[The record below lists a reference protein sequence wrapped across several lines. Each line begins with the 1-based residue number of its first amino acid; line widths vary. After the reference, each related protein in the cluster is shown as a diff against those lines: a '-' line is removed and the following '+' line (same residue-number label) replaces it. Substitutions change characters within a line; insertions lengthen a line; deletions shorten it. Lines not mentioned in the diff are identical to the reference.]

1 MHMKAIIVEQF
12 GGPEQLQIKEVRK
25 PVPGPDE
32 LLVKV
37 AATAVNRADLLQ
49 REGKY
54 PPPPGASEI
63 LGLEIS
69 GQVVDKGARVG
80 DWKIG
85 EMVCGLL
92 PGGGYAEYCTI
103 HQKLA
108 LPIPAGIGLQEAA
121 AIPEVFMTA
130 FQALHWLA
138 KLDYGEK
145 VLIHA
150 GASGVGSAAIQ
161 LAKLK
166 KAEIIVTASSNKH
179 PLCKELG
186 ADFCIDY
193 KADDFA
199 EMVNEYTEGKGV
211 NVILDFIGA
220 PYFQS
225 NLNSLD
231 TDGRLILIGFLGGA
245 RIKEP
250 FNLLPVLFKRLRIEG
265 TTLRARDLNYKI
277 QLAQDL
283 KERSWSQFES
293 GTLRPVIDSVFPIS
307 EVASAHRR
315 MADNLNQGKII
326 LRI

>member
-1 MHMKAIIVEQF
+1 MKAIIVEQF
-12 GGPEQLQIKEVRK
+12 GGPEQLQIKEVPQ

-37 AATAVNRADLLQ
+37 VATAVNRADLLQ

-85 EMVCGLL
+85 DMVCGLL

-108 LPIPAGIGLQEAA
+108 LPIPAGIDVQEAA

-166 KAEIIVTASSNKH
+166 KAEIIITASTNKH

-193 KADDFA
+193 KADDFS
-199 EMVNEYTEGKGV
+199 EMVTEYTEGKGV
-211 NVILDFIGA
+211 DVILDFIGA
-220 PYFQS
+220 PYFQP
-225 NLNSLD
+225 NLSSLN

-250 FNLLPVLFKRLRIEG
+250 FDLLPVLFKRLRIEG
-265 TTLRARDLNYKI
+265 TTLRARDLDYKI

-283 KERSWSQFES
+283 KERSWPQFES
-293 GTLRPVIDSVFPIS
+293 ATLRPVIDSVFPIS

>member
-1 MHMKAIIVEQF
+1 MKAILVDNF
-12 GGPEQLQIKEVRK
+12 GGPEQLKMGEAPK
-25 PVPGPDE
+25 PLAGPDE

-54 PPPPGASEI
+54 PPPKGASDI
-63 LGLEIS
+63 LGLEIA

-85 EMVCGLL
+85 DQVCGLL

-108 LPIPAGIGLQEAA
+108 LPVPAGLDLQEAA
-121 AIPEVFMTA
+121 ALPEVFMTA

-150 GASGVGSAAIQ
+150 GASGVGTAAIQ

-166 KAEIIVTASSNKH
+166 KADILITASAHKH

-186 ADFCIDY
+186 ADYCIDY

-199 EMVNEYTEGKGV
+199 EMVAEYTEEGGV
-211 NVILDFIGA
+211 DVILDFVGA
-220 PYFQS
+220 PYFEANLQS
-225 NLNSLD
+225 LAS
-231 TDGRLILIGFLGGA
+231 DGRLIMLGFLGGMK
-245 RIKEP
+245 IKGP
-250 FNLLPVLFKRLRIEG
+250 LNLGPILFKRLKVEG
-265 TTLRARDLNYKI
+265 TTLRARDLDYKI
-277 QLAQDL
+277 RLAQDL
-283 KERSWSQFES
+283 KERSWSHFE
-293 GTLRPVIDSVFPIS
+293 TAALRPVIDSVFPIS

>member
-150 GASGVGSAAIQ
+150 GASGVGSTAIQ

-211 NVILDFIGA
+211 DVILDFIGA

>member
-1 MHMKAIIVEQF
+1 MKAIIVEQF

-150 GASGVGSAAIQ
+150 GASGVGSTAIQ

-211 NVILDFIGA
+211 DVILDFIGA